1 MRVAMLFLLLPPP
14 WQLLLTVEEES
25 KWRPLLAGSASVG
38 MGLLDDDLDG
48 EMMLLLPLVMGD
60 GNPVALGP
68 VVKRGCRVV
77 ETEC

>member
-1 MRVAMLFLLLPPP
+1 
-14 WQLLLTVEEES
+14 
-25 KWRPLLAGSASVG
+25 